1 MCDARLD
8 HRARQPGALWALFN
22 QVGGFDGKA
31 YGHLFPAAGS
41 AGVRSAVPN
50 PGQRRRVQWHCGAE
64 KLVRISEHGN
74 VECSVQLE
82 TSIATMP
89 ADRKLRGYRQQID
102 GLKKYS
108 DIAEVPPD
116 PYDIPTPL
124 AYKLMGYYDLALNK
138 D

>member
-1 MCDARLD
+1 VTLGSTIAQGSQERYGLFSTIGGLMVKRTAIYFLLPVALAC
-8 HRARQPGALWALFN
+8 GALFPTQGNAEESNGIAALKSWFEYLS
-22 QVGGFDGKA
+22 QD
-31 YGHLFPAAGS
+31 
-41 AGVRSAVPN
+41 
-50 PGQRRRVQWHCGAE
+50 
-64 KLVRISEHGN
+64 GN